1 MKFLPYEHLKII
13 TTLTSEDVLRRFNNA
28 IEPYRLFRLFGA
40 GTKPYQ
46 GSVEGSHFEVSRITG
61 YTNGF
66 LPVITGD
73 VQSEINGCSIHITM
87 RPSIPVTLFMII
99 WLGGVA
105 LAFLSILYYAFISP
119 LTGSHTTD
127 PSPLLIPVGMFG
139 LGYALFLGGF
149 KFESIPSKKF
159 FQKLFEA
166 RDVEEIGIANSFE
179 KAG

>member
-13 TTLTSEDVLRRFNNA
+13 TALSSEEVFKRLDNA
-28 IEPYRLFRLFGA
+28 IEPYRLFRLFES

-46 GSVEGSHFEVSRITG
+46 GSIEGSHFEVSRIIG
-61 YTNGF
+61 YANGF

-73 VQSEINGCSIHITM
+73 VQSEISGCSISITM
-87 RPSIPVTLFMII
+87 RPSLPITVFMII

-105 LAFLSILYYAFISP
+105 LGFLGILYYTLISP
-119 LTGSHTTD
+119 LTGPHTTD
-127 PSPLLIPVGMFG
+127 PSPLLIPAGMFAF
-139 LGYALFLGGF
+139 GYALFLGGF
-149 KFESIPSKKF
+149 KLESVPSKQF

-166 RDVEEIGIANSFE
+166 REVEEMGVANPFE